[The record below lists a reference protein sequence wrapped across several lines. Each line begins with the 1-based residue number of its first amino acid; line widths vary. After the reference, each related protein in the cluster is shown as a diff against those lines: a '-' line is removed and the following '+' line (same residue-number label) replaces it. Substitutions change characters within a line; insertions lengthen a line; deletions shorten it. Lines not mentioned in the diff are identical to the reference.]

1 MGRFYHYAFI
11 GLISLLIVILL
22 ALLQMVADV
31 SFSPTEHFTE
41 SNAAWTARK
50 IKLSAE
56 LAFYNYWN
64 HPLDLLN
71 TSATSPQVI
80 EDERV
85 QSPEGRKIN
94 GDHGPISTAR
104 LSNSSSD
111 PPSQTEPLRNAATF
125 AKGILL
131 SKSASNRRAATAS
144 SESPEEPSPR
154 SHWPRFGDKFSLSDA
169 IDERPVENVSIE
181 NNEYPHTDEEI
192 EYAHSDEEIEYAHTD
207 EEIEYAHTDEEIEY
221 AHTDEEYDDA
231 DADLN
236 STLAELEKENE
247 QEENGMPVHDSADE
261 EKVNVGNATQNRVPQ
276 ISATLFHDPHDHA
289 TSTIASSDT
298 IKPSLMAKSTDID
311 FHMPCRKVYR
321 PVKEIVMA
329 SWMKPLLRILSSFE
343 GKQVT
348 LVIAN
353 TAYQDVLLNWLISAR
368 VECNPPIENIIVVCL
383 DGDLYKLLQS
393 RNIPSIVAQ
402 FGTVL
407 STNHRFRRFFELIM
421 MIRLAFMRLINRLGY
436 DCAMY
441 DIDAIILKNP
451 QPLYDKYADVDIIGS
466 RGELPRS
473 LLRRWHVTI
482 CIGAVFIR
490 SNTRTGI

>member
-31 SFSPTEHFTE
+31 SFSPTELTE

-56 LAFYNYWN
+56 LAFYNYWK
-64 HPLDLLN
+64 HPLDLDLVN
-71 TSATSPQVI
+71 TSATSLQVM
-80 EDERV
+80 EDELV
-85 QSPEGRKIN
+85 QSPEGRKID
-94 GDHGPISTAR
+94 GDHGPISTAG

-111 PPSQTEPLRNAATF
+111 PPSQKEPLRNATTF
-125 AKGILL
+125 AKDILL
-131 SKSASNRRAATAS
+131 SKNASNRRDTTAS
-144 SESPEEPSPR
+144 SENTGTEEPSPI

-169 IDERPVENVSIE
+169 IDEHPVETFSID
-181 NNEYPHTDEEI
+181 NNEYP
-192 EYAHSDEEIEYAHTD
+192 HSDEEIEYAHTD
-207 EEIEYAHTDEEIEY
+207 EEIEYAHTDEDIEY
-221 AHTDEEYDDA
+221 PHTDEEYDDA
-231 DADLN
+231 DTDLN
-236 STLAELEKENE
+236 STLAELEKEFE

-261 EKVNVGNATQNRVPQ
+261 EKVNVGNATQTRVPQ
-276 ISATLFHDPHDHA
+276 SPATLLLNPHNHA

-298 IKPSLMAKSTDID
+298 IKPSLMVKSTDID

-321 PVKEIVMA
+321 PVKEIVTA

-353 TAYQDVLLNWLISAR
+353 KAYQDVLLNWLISAR
-368 VECNPPIENIIVVCL
+368 VKCNPPIENIIVVCL

-407 STNHRFRRFFELIM
+407 STNYRFRRFFELIM